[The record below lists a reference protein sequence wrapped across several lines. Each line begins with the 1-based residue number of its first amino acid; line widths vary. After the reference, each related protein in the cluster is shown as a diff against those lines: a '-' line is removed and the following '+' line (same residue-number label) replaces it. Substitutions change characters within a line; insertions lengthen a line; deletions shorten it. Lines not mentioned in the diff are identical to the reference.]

1 MIQEELR
8 KQTQAAHHQV
18 EKLVI
23 AKLKNINSHEDYVNL
38 LKIFFAYFIRLEVAL
53 RPFISSEVLPDY
65 AERRH
70 AASLADDI
78 VSLGYMPNR
87 LPDVIVPSIDN
98 TVKAL
103 GALYVME
110 GSVMGGRTIIQ
121 MIEKRGIKQGISFFA
136 GYGSATE
143 TRWSSFVAVLD
154 RHIKLEN
161 EQEAIETANQTF
173 SHLASVLLQCSNLP
187 V

>member
-1 MIQEELR
+1 MIHEVLR
-8 KQTQAAHHQV
+8 KQTEAAHQQV

-23 AKLKNINSHEDYVNL
+23 AKLKNIHSNEDYVNL
-38 LKIFFAYFIRLEVAL
+38 LKIFFAYFIRLEVAV

-78 VSLGYMPNR
+78 ISLGYMPNG

-110 GSVMGGRTIIQ
+110 GSVMGGRIIIQ
-121 MIEKRGIKQGISFFA
+121 MLEKRGITEGISFFT
-136 GYGSATE
+136 GYGSETE

-154 RHIKLEN
+154 RYIKQEY
-161 EQEAIETANQTF
+161 EQEAIEAANQTF
-173 SHLASVLLQCSNLP
+173 SNLAGVFLQCSNLP

>member
-8 KQTQAAHHQV
+8 KQTEASHHQL

-23 AKLKNINSHEDYVNL
+23 AKLKKIYSDEDYVNL
-38 LKIFFAYFIRLEVAL
+38 LKIFFAYFIRLEVAVK
-53 RPFISSEVLPDY
+53 PYISSEILPDY

-78 VSLGYMPNR
+78 ISLGFMPSA

-110 GSVMGGRTIIQ
+110 GSIMGGRIIIQ
-121 MIEKRGIKQGISFFA
+121 MLDKRGITQGISFFA
-136 GYGSATE
+136 GYGSDTE
-143 TRWSSFVAVLD
+143 TRWSSFVEVLD
-154 RHIKLEN
+154 HYIKAEN
-161 EQEAIETANQTF
+161 MQEAIQAAKQTI
-173 SHLASVLLQCSNLP
+173 SNLAD
-187 V
+187 VFLQA